1 MEKIV
6 LLCEDSIEGMLTA
19 IYDGFVLKNEK
30 FSGKPVHLPT
40 IMKIIYGFTHGKI
53 MNTRCL
59 PLLFR

>member
-30 FSGKPVHLPT
+30 FSGKPGALADHYEDN
-40 IMKIIYGFTHGKI
+40 IRIHGKI

>member
-30 FSGKPVHLPT
+30 LHLPT